1 MGRAGCADD
10 IEEEARIFEVESWF
24 FWGGAD
30 ATLGCIDASNEG
42 NLI

>member
-24 FWGGAD
+24 WGGAD